1 MQLSRAVSNF
11 RFSQR
16 LWSQANNHPD
26 ICTFTRIDAIVQL
39 RPQFDHVDAL
49 RDLEKLSAAHGD
61 RPAEDTAA
69 DDADEG
75 EAKAVNV
82 AVKSAENLE
91 ELDLYGGMSA
101 TNRLLKAIRD
111 EPWQKLKWVD
121 QDV

>member
-11 RFSQR
+11 RFSKR
-16 LWSQANNHPD
+16 LWSQANNHLD

-61 RPAEDTAA
+61 RTAEDTAA